1 MKKSNNIWIVLL
13 LLASCR
19 QDTVVPDGEELYP
32 VTFSLPEVEV
42 MTRATEGTLQE
53 AETLTIAAYNP
64 DTKEMAGE
72 SQYVVSSGGLG
83 LAMDA
88 TPLYLPAGTY
98 DFCTMVPGTD
108 LLDDGRSIS
117 IAAGVDALGSVTR
130 AQMLPEPT
138 SVTLNSLEHLT
149 SQVSFTVRVVTAS
162 SPISTFKVKKIVLND
177 MVGAQANNYQLPE
190 NKWVMSETNSGTL
203 TIDNSSDDKFEYS
216 AKAPDG
222 KNGKHYN
229 TQKEPLIIFP
239 RAAAQFKAT
248 ITLSVGE
255 EKGGGD
261 AVGAAV
267 VEEEKE
273 VTATINKLAFEP
285 GKSYQFEVNYGWDF
299 VGFTITVTPW
309 NPVDNGQNEV
319 GGGEQEIQHRFEVN
333 EWGDLVEL
341 GGDIG

>member
-53 AETLTIAAYNP
+53 GTTLTIAAYNP

-83 LAMDA
+83 LVMDA

-98 DFCTMVPGTD
+98 DFCTMVPSTG
-108 LLDDGRSIS
+108 LSENGRSIT

-138 SVTLNSLEHLT
+138 SVTLNSLGHLT

-162 SPISTFKVKKIVLND
+162 SPIETFKVKSIVVD
-177 MVGAQANNYQLPE
+177 GMVAAQDNNYQLPE
-190 NKWVMSETNSGTL
+190 NEWVMPVENNGTL
-203 TIDNSSDDKFEYS
+203 TIDNRSGDEFNYLTE
-216 AKAPDG
+216 APDG
-222 KNGKHYN
+222 KNGKLYN
-229 TQKEPLIIFP
+229 IQKDPLIIFP

-248 ITLSVGE
+248 ITLDVKETDGE
-255 EKGGGD
+255 
-261 AVGAAV
+261 AT
-267 VEEEKE
+267 EKE
-273 VTATINKLAFEP
+273 VVATINKLAFEP

-333 EWGDLVEL
+333 KWGDLVEL

>member
-1 MKKSNNIWIVLL
+1 MKNSNNRWIVLL

-53 AETLTIAAYNP
+53 GTTLTIAAYNP

-98 DFCTMVPGTD
+98 DFCTMVPGTG
-108 LLDDGRSIS
+108 LSENGCFIT

-138 SVTLNSLEHLT
+138 TVTLNSLGHLT

-162 SPISTFKVKKIVLND
+162 SPIETFKVKSIVVD
-177 MVGAQANNYQLPE
+177 GMVVARDNNYQLPE
-190 NKWVMSETNSGTL
+190 NEWVMPVENNGTL
-203 TIDNSSDDKFEYS
+203 TIDNSSDDKFNYS
-216 AKAPDG
+216 AEAPEG

-229 TQKEPLIIFP
+229 TQNDPLIIFP

-248 ITLSVGE
+248 ITLDVKETDE
-255 EKGGGD
+255 EV
-261 AVGAAV
+261 AT
-267 VEEEKE
+267 EKE

>member
-1 MKKSNNIWIVLL
+1 MRKSNNIWIVLL

-42 MTRATEGTLQE
+42 MTRAAEGTLQE
-53 AETLTIAAYNP
+53 GETLTIAAYNP

-98 DFCTMVPGTD
+98 DFCTMVPGTG
-108 LLDDGRSIS
+108 LSEDGHFIT
-117 IAAGVDALGSVTR
+117 IAADVDALGSVTR

-138 SVTLNSLEHLT
+138 SVTLNSLGHLT

-162 SPISTFKVKKIVLND
+162 SPIETFKVKSIVVD
-177 MVGAQANNYQLPE
+177 GMVAAQDNNYKLPE
-190 NKWVMSETNSGTL
+190 NEWVMPVENNGTL
-203 TIDNSSDDKFEYS
+203 TIDNSSGDEFNYS
-216 AKAPDG
+216 AEAPGG

-229 TQKEPLIIFP
+229 TQNEPLIIFP

-248 ITLSVGE
+248 ITLDVKETDE
-255 EKGGGD
+255 EV
-261 AVGAAV
+261 ATV
-267 VEEEKE
+267 KE
-273 VTATINKLAFEP
+273 VVATWHSSRAKAISLK
-285 GKSYQFEVNYGWDF
+285 
-299 VGFTITVTPW
+299 
-309 NPVDNGQNEV
+309 
-319 GGGEQEIQHRFEVN
+319 
-333 EWGDLVEL
+333 
-341 GGDIG
+341 

>member
-19 QDTVVPDGEELYP
+19 QDTIVPDGKELYP
-32 VTFSLPEVEV
+32 VTFSLPEVDV
-42 MTRATEGTLQE
+42 MTRATEGE
-53 AETLTIAAYNP
+53 ALTEGETLMIAAYNP
-64 DTKEMAGE
+64 DTKEMAGK
-72 SQYVVSSGGLG
+72 SQYVVISGGLG
-83 LAMDA
+83 LANDA
-88 TPLYLPAGTY
+88 TPLYLSAGTY
-98 DFCTMVPGTD
+98 DFCTMVPGTG
-108 LLDDGRSIS
+108 LSEDGRFITV
-117 IAAGVDALGSVTR
+117 AAGVDALGSVTR

-162 SPISTFKVKKIVLND
+162 SPIETFKVKKIVVNG
-177 MVGAQANNYQLPE
+177 MVAAQDNNYKLPKNE
-190 NKWVMSETNSGTL
+190 WVMPATNNGTL
-203 TIDNSSDDKFEYS
+203 TIDNSGEDKFEYS
-216 AKAPDG
+216 EAPEG

-229 TQKEPLIIFP
+229 TQKYPLIIFP
-239 RAAAQFKAT
+239 RAAAQFQAT
-248 ITLSVGE
+248 ITLDVKETDE
-255 EKGGGD
+255 EV
-261 AVGAAV
+261 AT
-267 VEEEKE
+267 EKE
-273 VTATINKLAFEP
+273 VVATINKLAFEP

-309 NPVDNGQNEV
+309 NSVNNGQNEV

>member
-42 MTRATEGTLQE
+42 MSRAAEGSLQE
-53 AETLTIAAYNP
+53 GETLTIAAYNP
-64 DTKEMAGE
+64 DTKDMAGE

-83 LAMDA
+83 LAADA
-88 TPLYLPAGTY
+88 PPLYLPAGTY
-98 DFCTMVPGTD
+98 DFCTMVPGTG
-108 LLDDGRSIS
+108 LSENGRSIT

-138 SVTLNSLEHLT
+138 SVTLNSLGHLT

-203 TIDNSSDDKFEYS
+203 TIDNSSDDKFNYS
-216 AKAPDG
+216 AEAPDG

-255 EKGGGD
+255 EKGDGD
-261 AVGAAV
+261 AVGAAI